1 MSRESVDGRVHES
14 AARRWG
20 SGVVGGLVGGVAM
33 GVILHVVELLPLIG
47 AVFGSRTY
55 LVGWLGH
62 LLMSVFFGL
71 VFVLLVSLPFIRDFT
86 ETFGGTVGM
95 GVFYGAM
102 LLIFSGGIMLPL
114 IVMALGQGELP
125 LPLLPIPMFVEVLTL
140 PLAVGIGHLL
150 YGTLLG
156 IVYAGTKHGWK
167 SPEN

>member
-1 MSRESVDGRVHES
+1 MSHEPADGQMHES
-14 AARRWG
+14 AVWRWG

-62 LLMSVFFGL
+62 LLVSVLFGL
-71 VFVLLVSLPFIRDFT
+71 GFVVLVSLPFIRDFT
-86 ETFGGTVGM
+86 ETFSATVGM

-114 IVMALGQGELP
+114 IVMALGEGELP

-140 PLAVGIGHLL
+140 PIAVGIGHLL

-156 IVYAGTKHGWK
+156 IVYAVTKHGWTL
-167 SPEN
+167 PEN